1 MLATCSRELVECISS
16 VTGRPLPSVIG
27 HMRSLREAEPSLV
40 TIGGR
45 GIAETRMTA
54 RHAASL
60 LCAVY
65 GSESVQENASTL
77 LALKALPASP
87 QGVRIRRP
95 NVYKA
100 PINAVPLF

>member
-45 GIAETRMTA
+45 GIAAPRMTA
-54 RHAASL
+54 RDAASL

-65 GSESVQENASTL
+65 GSESGQESASTL
-77 LALKALPASP
+77 LALNGLPASP

-95 NVYKA
+95 DLYKDPMRA
-100 PINAVPLF
+100 G